1 MSATAIHE
9 SKQPRHL
16 CQRCRDRKA
25 KFQYRGVVRADRDH
39 TLCFECY
46 RAERNRGRVRALAV
60 QQRRLGVLTPAE
72 ISHRR
77 TMLTYLASSV
87 GGSAPRIQNH
97 GPSVALDRPMRA

>member
-9 SKQPRHL
+9 SKQHRHL

-46 RAERNRGRVRALAV
+46 RAERNRGRARVLGGQQCRLRA
-60 QQRRLGVLTPAE
+60 LTPAE
-72 ISHRR
+72 LDHRR
-77 TMLTYLASSV
+77 LMLAHL
-87 GGSAPRIQNH
+87 QQ
-97 GPSVALDRPMRA
+97 RATSPG